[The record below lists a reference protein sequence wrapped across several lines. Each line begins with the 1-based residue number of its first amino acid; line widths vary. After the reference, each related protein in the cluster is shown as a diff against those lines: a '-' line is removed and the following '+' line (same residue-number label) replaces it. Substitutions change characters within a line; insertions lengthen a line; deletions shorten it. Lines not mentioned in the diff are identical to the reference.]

1 MKYEYL
7 NQANESRIEDH
18 TLNVVGCALLALGSK
33 DPMSH
38 TDMERNAHLG
48 FQKGG
53 FLIIS
58 LPFRLE
64 VPHLDVRA
72 ETSKRIIATA
82 LNYVLNDL
90 YQA

>member
-1 MKYEYL
+1 M
-7 NQANESRIEDH
+7 
-18 TLNVVGCALLALGSK
+18 V
-33 DPMSH
+33 
-38 TDMERNAHLG
+38 
-48 FQKGG
+48 

>member
-1 MKYEYL
+1 MKHEYL
-7 NQANESRIEDH
+7 NQANQSRTEDY
-18 TLNVVGCALLALGSK
+18 TLNVGCALLALGSK

-38 TDMERNAHLG
+38 MDMERSAHLE

-53 FLIIS
+53 FLIIP
-58 LPFRLE
+58 LPFRLK

-72 ETSKRIIATA
+72 ETGERWITATS
-82 LNYVLNDL
+82 LNYVLNDF

>member
-1 MKYEYL
+1 MGSGLKGP
-7 NQANESRIEDH
+7 D
-18 TLNVVGCALLALGSK
+18 VGSK
-33 DPMSH
+33 DPMSY
-38 TDMERNAHLG
+38 TDMERSAHLG

-53 FLIIS
+53 FLIIL
-58 LPFRLE
+58 LPFSLQ

-82 LNYVLNDL
+82 LNYVLNEF